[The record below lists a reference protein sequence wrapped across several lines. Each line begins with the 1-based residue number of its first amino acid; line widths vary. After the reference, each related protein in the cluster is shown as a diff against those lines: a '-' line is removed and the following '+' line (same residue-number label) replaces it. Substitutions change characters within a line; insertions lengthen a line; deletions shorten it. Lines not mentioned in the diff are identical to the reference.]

1 MLIDE
6 SISFGILLKN
16 VRMLQDISQERLG
29 EGIYDATLIG
39 RIEQGEFYPER
50 LIRDRLL
57 ERLGESSYDYETYLG
72 PEDYAEWKAQLFLVD
87 ALNRVELCKVE
98 QLLREYEIQYKENN
112 KISQQ
117 FYLVML
123 LQWLELKGEK
133 TEEYGVIL
141 EQAVKLTVP
150 NVDTKPISELVLSVS
165 ELNLILEYVAYQ
177 QEKQWK
183 KGVKKQAEK
192 KFRMKIQKSYQELF
206 QYVER
211 SYFDLESKALVSSK
225 LSFYYCRYQWQ
236 YIQQRQPK
244 REVVPFAQ
252 ELLELVTYGIE
263 TLRNHKKAYFA
274 LELLQM
280 KQEILFFLLQE
291 EMVLESVK
299 IEQYKKEQEE
309 TKSFLEVLH
318 RLYETY
324 HISKQTNYYTVF
336 YQKRERYCIN
346 DVIRARRAM
355 FQVTQK
361 SLESICSSK
370 TIQRIEKNKVN
381 PQKEVVRQLFQ
392 RFHLSKEL
400 HRAFLVTDNQEV
412 LRLEQKY
419 RVTFNQ
425 KRYEE
430 AMELLKKIKEKIS
443 LKIVINQQYI
453 EYEELHLAYETK
465 KIEKEEFIQ
474 QTIAILEYT
483 MPLEIFLRP
492 LEIRKEKTKKKYSKE
507 RYFTTRELVMFYNI
521 AKHLEETER
530 EQYFFVLRQYLEYWE
545 EKVTIAPILGIY
557 GLVMVTIASYM
568 GDEGKYEEA
577 IEINRKIIEQSL
589 LLRHLEYVEGNVY
602 DLMWNEENRKGLLEK
617 ENPDRLLCMQDCI
630 VLDIYNRAK
639 MNQTWMENRLKEIF
653 QD

>member
-1 MLIDE
+1 MSIEE

-211 SYFDLESKALVSSK
+211 SYFDLE
-225 LSFYYCRYQWQ
+225 
-236 YIQQRQPK
+236 
-244 REVVPFAQ
+244 E
-252 ELLELVTYGIE
+252 
-263 TLRNHKKAYFA
+263 
-274 LELLQM
+274 
-280 KQEILFFLLQE
+280 
-291 EMVLESVK
+291 
-299 IEQYKKEQEE
+299 
-309 TKSFLEVLH
+309 
-318 RLYETY
+318 
-324 HISKQTNYYTVF
+324 
-336 YQKRERYCIN
+336 
-346 DVIRARRAM
+346 
-355 FQVTQK
+355 
-361 SLESICSSK
+361 
-370 TIQRIEKNKVN
+370 
-381 PQKEVVRQLFQ
+381 
-392 RFHLSKEL
+392 
-400 HRAFLVTDNQEV
+400 
-412 LRLEQKY
+412 
-419 RVTFNQ
+419 
-425 KRYEE
+425 
-430 AMELLKKIKEKIS
+430 
-443 LKIVINQQYI
+443 
-453 EYEELHLAYETK
+453 
-465 KIEKEEFIQ
+465 
-474 QTIAILEYT
+474 
-483 MPLEIFLRP
+483 
-492 LEIRKEKTKKKYSKE
+492 
-507 RYFTTRELVMFYNI
+507 
-521 AKHLEETER
+521 
-530 EQYFFVLRQYLEYWE
+530 
-545 EKVTIAPILGIY
+545 
-557 GLVMVTIASYM
+557 
-568 GDEGKYEEA
+568 
-577 IEINRKIIEQSL
+577 
-589 LLRHLEYVEGNVY
+589 
-602 DLMWNEENRKGLLEK
+602 
-617 ENPDRLLCMQDCI
+617 
-630 VLDIYNRAK
+630 
-639 MNQTWMENRLKEIF
+639 
-653 QD
+653 